1 MSVKMLINQEHN
13 GLELYFP
20 EKPDRS
26 VLTALSNAGWRY
38 HRVKKCWYARHN
50 DTNLAFA
57 QKLTGSDPQRSPCQ
71 PDESGVFFPLMTLWT
86 AFPSVA
92 LPMFPAGNR
101 MTGIFGISTLMW
113 K

>member
-38 HRVKKCWYARHN
+38 HRVKKC
-50 DTNLAFA
+50 
-57 QKLTGSDPQRSPCQ
+57 
-71 PDESGVFFPLMTLWT
+71 
-86 AFPSVA
+86 
-92 LPMFPAGNR
+92 
-101 MTGIFGISTLMW
+101 
-113 K
+113 